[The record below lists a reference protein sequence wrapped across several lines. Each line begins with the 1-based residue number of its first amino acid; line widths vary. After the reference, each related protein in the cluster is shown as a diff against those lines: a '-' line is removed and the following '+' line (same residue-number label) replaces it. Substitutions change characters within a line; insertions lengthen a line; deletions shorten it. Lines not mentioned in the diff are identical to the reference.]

1 MTSSAPVPAVLIHG
15 LWLHA
20 SSWDNWISLFGE
32 RGYQP
37 IAPGWPGD
45 SATAE
50 ETRENPEPAANHGIA
65 EITDH
70 FAAIITAL
78 PAPPVII
85 GHSFGGLITERLMGL
100 GLGRAG
106 VAIAPAQFHGVHRLP
121 IVQLESAWPVL
132 RHPSNRTRAV
142 PLTRDEFAGNFA
154 NAIPREEADA
164 LYDQYAIPS
173 PALPLFEG
181 AASAYSAK
189 SDASVDTAHERGPLL
204 MIAGGSDRTVPSSTV
219 YSAYKI
225 QQKNPATTEYKLFPD
240 RGHSQPV
247 DHGWREIADCALDFL
262 ACVGVPGTPTAP
274 AIPGAR

>member
-1 MTSSAPVPAVLIHG
+1 MTASAPVPVVLIHG

-20 SSWDNWISLFGE
+20 SSWDNWVSLLEE

-50 ETRENPEPAANHGIA
+50 QTREDPEPTANHGIA

-78 PAPPVII
+78 PTPPVII

-100 GLGRAG
+100 GFGRAG

-121 IVQLESAWPVL
+121 LAQLESAWPVL
-132 RHPSNRTRAV
+132 RHPSNKTRAV
-142 PLTRDEFAGNFA
+142 PLTRDQFAANFA
-154 NAIPREEADA
+154 NAVPREEADA
-164 LYDQYAIPS
+164 LYDRYGIPS

-189 SDASVDTAHERGPLL
+189 SDASVDAAHERGPLL
-204 MIAGGSDRTVPSSTV
+204 MIAGGADRTVPAETV
-219 YSAYKI
+219 HAAYKI

-247 DHGWREIADCALDFL
+247 DAGWREIAGYALDFL
-262 ACVGVPGTPTAP
+262 TRTGVPSTPA
-274 AIPGAR
+274 AQASPGQ

>member
-1 MTSSAPVPAVLIHG
+1 MTASAPVPVVLIHG

-20 SSWDNWISLFGE
+20 SSWDNWVSQLEE

-50 ETRENPEPAANHGIA
+50 QTREDPEPTANHGIA

-78 PAPPVII
+78 PTPPVII

-121 IVQLESAWPVL
+121 LAQLESAWPVL
-132 RHPSNRTRAV
+132 RHPGNRTRAV
-142 PLTRDEFAGNFA
+142 PLTRDQFAANFA
-154 NAIPREEADA
+154 NAVPREEADT
-164 LYDQYAIPS
+164 LYDRYAIPS

-189 SDASVDTAHERGPLL
+189 SDASVDAAHERGPLL
-204 MIAGGSDRTVPSSTV
+204 MIAGGADRTVPAETV
-219 YSAYKI
+219 HAAYKI

-247 DHGWREIADCALDFL
+247 DAGWREIAGYALDFL
-262 ACVGVPGTPTAP
+262 TRVGVPSTPA
-274 AIPGAR
+274 AQASPGQ